1 MPAWNIGGAML
12 TSLIKKLEH
21 FLPLP
26 DPDKEWLN
34 GLVSRSDE
42 FPDHADIIR
51 EGETPAGV
59 FVVIAGHAC
68 RYKILPDGG
77 RQILDFM
84 FPGDIIELHGL
95 LLKETDH
102 GIVCLSPAT
111 VARLDSDR
119 LIREIIDHPYV
130 TVALWWSA
138 LQQEAIL
145 RERVAS
151 IGRRDAYTRV
161 AHLLC
166 EMFERLRLVGE
177 TVDHTYMLPIT
188 QVELGDALGISEV
201 HANRMLRRL
210 QNERLIAGGH
220 RVLRIPD
227 LEALKTAAAFDAR
240 YLHLDGAPQ
249 PVRDALSRSRL
260 LP

>member
-1 MPAWNIGGAML
+1 ML
-12 TSLIKKLEH
+12 KSLIKKLEH

-84 FPGDIIELHGL
+84 FPGDITELHGL

-102 GIVCLSPAT
+102 GIVCLGPAT

-130 TVALWWSA
+130 TVALWWSG

-188 QVELGDALGISEV
+188 QVELGDALGLSEIYV
-201 HANRMLRRL
+201 NRMLRRL
-210 QNERLIAGGH
+210 QDERLIATDH
-220 RVLRIPD
+220 RTIRIPD
-227 LEALKTAAAFDAR
+227 LAALKAAAAFDAR
-240 YLHLDGAPQ
+240 YLHMDGAP
-249 PVRDALSRSRL
+249 PAVRQALSIGRYAI
-260 LP
+260 

>member
-1 MPAWNIGGAML
+1 ML
-12 TSLIKKLEH
+12 TPLIRKLEH

-26 DPDKEWLN
+26 EPEKNWLN
-34 GLVSRSDE
+34 GLVSRCDE
-42 FPDHADIIR
+42 FPAHADIIR
-51 EGETPAGV
+51 EGEMPTGV
-59 FVVIAGHAC
+59 FVMIAGHAC
-68 RYKILPDGG
+68 RYKILPDGE

-84 FPGDIIELHGL
+84 FPGDMTELHGL
-95 LLKETDH
+95 LLKASDH
-102 GIVCLSPAT
+102 GIFCLGPT
-111 VARLDSDR
+111 TIARLDRDR
-119 LIREIIDHPYV
+119 LIREIIDHPDV

-145 RERVAS
+145 RERLTS
-151 IGRRDAYTRV
+151 LGCRDAYARV

-177 TVDHTYMLPIT
+177 TVDHTYILPIN

-201 HANRMLRRL
+201 HVNRMLRRL
-210 QNERLIAGGH
+210 ASEQLIAVEH
-220 RVLRIPD
+220 RRLSIPD
-227 LEALKTAAAFDAR
+227 LELLEEAAAFDAA

-249 PVRDALSRSRL
+249 EVLDALSRSRL